1 MANYN
6 DIKQNIAENLPDN
19 GKGEIT
25 AARLRS
31 ALNEFVDKVEATET
45 GIEDNVSEI
54 NTKITGGEII
64 R

>member
-25 AARLRS
+25 AAKLRS
-31 ALNEFVDKVEATET
+31 TLNEFVDKVEETET
-45 GIEDNVSEI
+45 GI
-54 NTKITGGEII
+54 
-64 R
+64 